1 MKTVLLILDGLA
13 DGLSALAGAHTP
25 LAAAHTPNLDRLA
38 MLGTVGRVQPTPPGF
53 LPGSET
59 GILSIMGARPV
70 PFGRAAVEAAG
81 RGLSVPAGM
90 MALRATTV
98 RLSGPVDDPDTVLQE
113 VVHGPE
119 SVRVATAAQA
129 HLLQNVLYPDS
140 AGRHIMLTRQS
151 ADVATP
157 APHGMVGLPV
167 ALAGELP
174 GLLQATLT
182 DGLFLWPW
190 GNGPALLPQAVPFG
204 AMIAGV
210 DLVRGIGQT
219 FGMET
224 PEVAGA
230 TGETDTDLTAKFYAA
245 KMALTRHNSVVV
257 HVEGPD
263 MAAHRRA
270 PNEKKQMI
278 ERIDTELVQP
288 LAAMDDLRLVVTC
301 DHATSSASGRHLPAP
316 VPYLFSDSVAP
327 GTASGRFS
335 EAGVAS
341 CPVLDVRAWRSA
353 LEGAT
358 VPC

>member
-81 RGLSVPAGM
+81 RGQLVPDGM
-90 MALRATTV
+90 TALRVTTV
-98 RLSGPVDDPDTVLQE
+98 RLSGPVDAPDTVLQE

-129 HLLQNVLYPDS
+129 HLLQNGVLFYPDS
-140 AGRHIMLTRQS
+140 AGRHIMLTRQI

-190 GNGPALLPQAVPFG
+190 GNGSALLPQTVPFG

-210 DLVRGIGQT
+210 DLVRGIGRI

-224 PEVAGA
+224 PKVDGA

-245 KMALTRHNSVVV
+245 KMALTRHNGVVV

-288 LAAMDDLRLVVTC
+288 LAAMDHVRLVVTC

-316 VPYLFSDSVAP
+316 VPYLLSDSGAP
-327 GTASGRFS
+327 GTFS

-341 CPVLDVRAWRSA
+341 RPVRDVHAWRSA
-353 LEGAT
+353 LEGTT